1 MQKGEFDAEVLPVEA
16 FADMAS
22 CLKVLAHPARLCMV
36 NILMQGEF
44 PVHAIAAMCGIKQNQ
59 ACEHLRLM
67 QSCGLLTS
75 ERHAQRVHYKIA
87 KPQLSALFDCIREQC
102 KAGGH

>member
-1 MQKGEFDAEVLPVEA
+1 MNDTLTEVELLPVEA
-16 FADMAS
+16 FNDVAS
-22 CLKVLAHPARLCMV
+22 CLKILAHPVRLCMI

-44 PVHAIAAMCGIKQNQ
+44 PVHTIATMCGVKQNQ

-75 ERHAQRVHYKIA
+75 ERRAQSVYYKIA
-87 KPQLSALFDCIREQC
+87 RPQMSVLFDCIRGQC
-102 KAGGH
+102 KSGGH